1 MYPFLHYRSHSKAK
15 ATNQAI
21 LFCFRKRLNI
31 DQSNIQTAMAENE
44 EQYTL
49 SNIIYIEFLTFYF
62 FLCTLKPG
70 LFGSRQITWNIATK
84 FRAGYWV
91 IRKPLTG
98 KLGYQKTLSVLSGS
112 SIVVLN
118 WQKINAIPEAVY
130 FLFSWYILRTLSN
143 L

>member
-84 FRAGYWV
+84 FRGGYWV
-91 IRKPLTG
+91 IRKPLNG

>member
-1 MYPFLHYRSHSKAK
+1 MYIFLLYRSHSKAN

-31 DQSNIQTAMAENE
+31 DQSKIQTATAENE
-44 EQYTL
+44 EQYTM
-49 SNIIYIEFLTFYF
+49 SNIIYIEFPTFYF
-62 FLCTLKPG
+62 FLCTLKQG
-70 LFGSRQITWNIATK
+70 FLGSRQITWNIATK

-91 IRKPLTG
+91 IRKPLTR
-98 KLGYQKTLSVLSGS
+98 KLGYQKTLSIFSGS

-118 WQKINAIPEAVY
+118 WQKIHTIPEAIY
-130 FLFSWYILRTLSN
+130 FLFSWCKFRTLSN